1 MPAAT
6 TQRGRVVTPT
16 LPRAATT
23 RRATGGGAA
32 STRGGALSHRKAT
45 SSGKPNAATQTP
57 AKPQTKRPLLTRQSS
72 RELADALKSMLS
84 EADLAQQQQQRSAAL
99 IAAAVANSTYPPIH
113 LYVHISHSV
122 TSKSNECQAPYQTSY
137 TYQVNKSQPRL
148 TNFAATIFF
157 PPRTK
162 LTNSTTPN
170 QPFTPKSEPK
180 HKAETQRQKKKH
192 TQKHACSEKTHPTL
206 AFKP

>member
-1 MPAAT
+1 MFIIEALLKEAE
-6 TQRGRVVTPT
+6 
-16 LPRAATT
+16 RAA
-23 RRATGGGAA
+23 A
-32 STRGGALSHRKAT
+32 SSNRKAT

-122 TSKSNECQAPYQTSY
+122 TSTSNECQAPYHSSYMY

-148 TNFAATIFF
+148 TNFAATISF

-162 LTNSTTPN
+162 ITNLNHS
-170 QPFTPKSEPK
+170 QPTLDPKK
-180 HKAETQRQKKKH
+180 RTKH
-192 TQKHACSEKTHPTL
+192 TKPKPSGTKKTHKNMHAAKKLTQP
-206 AFKP
+206 